1 LINLKTRNAYV
12 LYEGSIKNTDQ
23 IAGEKQLKMRIFF
36 EFKASVTKLEE
47 KAIYSQ
53 DHRLMICGG
62 NLNNAGVREDFL
74 LERIRGKYK
83 LKTVKLLYSPK
94 PSVVEM
100 PNPYILESLEDD
112 FEMYSVSMNAKEKW
126 IIRLEQFVLGRSDR
140 SIKESEINL
149 NTIHDGHIYKISP
162 KLMKLSFLNVSR
174 YSRFSYEYLK
184 GKAHALLIEINKL

>member
-1 LINLKTRNAYV
+1 
-12 LYEGSIKNTDQ
+12 
-23 IAGEKQLKMRIFF
+23 
-36 EFKASVTKLEE
+36 
-47 KAIYSQ
+47 
-53 DHRLMICGG
+53 MICGG

-140 SIKESEINL
+140 SIK
-149 NTIHDGHIYKISP
+149 
-162 KLMKLSFLNVSR
+162 
-174 YSRFSYEYLK
+174 
-184 GKAHALLIEINKL
+184 